1 MKPYRYR
8 WAVAIVI
15 CLAATLA
22 WADSFLSIQI
32 KKGQLRETP
41 SFLGKIVAELD
52 YGDRVAA
59 LDQREAWIKVRSSS
73 KNTEGW
79 LHTSAVTT
87 KKIILKPGA
96 SDVALAAD
104 SDEIALAGKGFN
116 KQVEGEFQS
125 QNPRLD
131 YTLIDQMER
140 VVISQEQIERFVR
153 DGRLAS
159 RGGVK

>member
-1 MKPYRYR
+1 MKPYRYG

-15 CLAATLA
+15 CLVATVV
-22 WADSFLSIQI
+22 WADSLLSIQI
-32 KKGQLRETP
+32 KKGQLRATP

-52 YGDRVAA
+52 YGDRVVA

-73 KNTEGW
+73 ENIEGW

-96 SDVALAAD
+96 SDVVLAAD

-140 VVISQEQIERFVR
+140 VVVSQEQIEQFTR

-159 RGGVK
+159 RGGVE